1 MTASSIAARTR
12 RPIAVGAL
20 TTAVR
25 GSAVDLAWLLPVLAV
40 TAAVLMTGLEG
51 NPQRI
56 DDEGTYAAQAW
67 SVFHLGGLTHYTYW
81 YDHPP
86 LGWIQIAVYAE
97 LTGAWVRH
105 ATAVGA
111 AREAMVVFAVASA
124 ALLYVLA
131 RKLRVSRPAAAAAVL
146 VFALSP
152 LAVQYHR
159 DVYIDNVATPWLLAA
174 FVLAVSRRH
183 QLVEFAASAACMV
196 AAVLSKETFL
206 LALPFL
212 AWTMWRSSHR
222 EIRRYTLS
230 IAAVV
235 LVLGGS
241 TYLMLAA
248 TKGELLPGPGHVSLW
263 QGVTFQLGSRSGSG
277 SVFDP
282 STPANHVANLW
293 LGLDPG
299 FVVLGVVGS
308 VAALAVGRLRS
319 VAAVAV
325 FLIAVVLRPNGYLP
339 VPYPI
344 AILPFAALAMAGVAD
359 AGVRSVLR
367 QVRRVRRARRSGA
380 RPGGTVRL
388 TASAAALV
396 VGSVAVLGVL
406 GSTAPA
412 AATRLGSFMTT
423 SADAPM
429 LGAQDWITANV
440 SRSDRLLV
448 DDALWVDLVRAG
460 FARQNVIWYYKL
472 STDSAVAKQNPQ
484 GWRDT
489 DYIVTTQSV
498 TIGATQL
505 PGIRAAIRASVPV
518 AVFGEGGEQVV
529 VRRIDRL
536 GAAHLQAAEA
546 REAATRKRV
555 GTELADNPGL
565 RASGADMALLRDG
578 SVDERTVIG
587 IGAALTD
594 GPVSITALPI
604 VAGEEHT
611 ARRGVV
617 LRAGDTAAA
626 EQVVMR
632 LRGLQG
638 ALAPH
643 RVDRRGSTVT
653 VTWPTLDPDGPGA
666 LHSSAGGA
674 SDNGR

>member
-1 MTASSIAARTR
+1 MPVTASSIGARRSFADSAVAAAART
-12 RPIAVGAL
+12 
-20 TTAVR
+20 
-25 GSAVDLAWLLPVLAV
+25 SASDLAWLLPVLAV
-40 TAAVLMTGLEG
+40 TAAVLVVGLEG

-86 LGWIQIAVYAE
+86 LGWIQIALYTEA
-97 LTGAWVRH
+97 TGAWVRH

-131 RKLRVSRPAAAAAVL
+131 RKLHVSRPAAAAAVL

-174 FVLAVSRRH
+174 FVLAVSRHH
-183 QLVEFAASAACMV
+183 QLVEFAGSAACMV

-212 AWTMWRSSHR
+212 AWTMWRSAHP

-230 IAAVV
+230 VAAVV
-235 LVLGGS
+235 LALGGS
-241 TYLMLAA
+241 SYLVFAA
-248 TKGELLPGPGHVSLW
+248 TKGELVPGPGHVSLW
-263 QGVTFQLGSRSGSG
+263 QGVTFQLGDRSGSG

-282 STPANHVANLW
+282 ATPANHVVSLW
-293 LGLDPG
+293 LGLDPA
-299 FVVLGVVGS
+299 FVALGVVAS
-308 VAALAVGRLRS
+308 VAALAVPRLRS

-344 AILPFAALAMAGVAD
+344 AILPFAALAIAGVSDVLVRAVVD
-359 AGVRSVLR
+359 A
-367 QVRRVRRARRSGA
+367 VRRARLARASGEPSG
-380 RPGGTVRL
+380 RPGRLVVSVVGLTVWSVAAVGVVGAAAP
-388 TASAAALV
+388 ASAA
-396 VGSVAVLGVL
+396 
-406 GSTAPA
+406 
-412 AATRLGSFMTT
+412 RLGSFMTT

-460 FARQNVIWYYKL
+460 FPRQNVIWYYKL
-472 STDSAVAKQNPQ
+472 STDSAVARQNPS
-484 GWRDT
+484 GWRDA

-498 TIGATQL
+498 AIGATQL
-505 PGIRAAIRASVPV
+505 PGIQAALRASAPV

-529 VRRIDRL
+529 VRRIDRQ
-536 GAAHLQAAEA
+536 GAEHLRAGAERA
-546 REAATRKRV
+546 AATRERV
-555 GTELADNPGL
+555 GTELVGNPAL
-565 RASGADMALLRDG
+565 RASDDQTALLRSG
-578 SVDERTVIG
+578 GVDERATVG
-587 IGAALTD
+587 IGAVLAA
-594 GPVSITALPI
+594 GPVTLTALP
-604 VAGEEHT
+604 VVPGEQET

-617 LRAGDTAAA
+617 LQATNTAAA
-626 EQVVMR
+626 EQAEMR
-632 LRGLQG
+632 LRGLEG
-638 ALAPH
+638 ALAPD
-643 RVDRRGSTVT
+643 RVHRRGTEVAA
-653 VTWPTLDPDGPGA
+653 TWSPNDPAGPGV
-666 LHSSAGGA
+666 LRGGTGRAG
-674 SDNGR
+674 